1 MRPSPY
7 NKPIHQRIPMS
18 LTLEQLDHLEIQ
30 ILELLEAED
39 YEQAERL
46 LDSFTYLR
54 ETKIE
59 AYCHIINK
67 LNTRAQWRR
76 DEAQR
81 LKSRADIDQTQSDWL
96 KQKLHH
102 YFESHGIKTLETDRY
117 KVTLAKN
124 GGKAPLVITA
134 DTSDLLDA
142 VVKSTKYCKVGK
154 TRQAHHYECSPQT
167 RHLRQA
173 LAITRTSS

>member
-1 MRPSPY
+1 
-7 NKPIHQRIPMS
+7 MS

-30 ILELLEAED
+30 ILELLEAEE
-39 YEQAERL
+39 YEQAEKL

-67 LNTRAQWRR
+67 LNARAQWRR

-81 LKSRADIDQTQSDWL
+81 LRSRADIDQDQSDWL
-96 KQKLHH
+96 KGKLHT

-134 DTSDLLDA
+134 DTSDLPDDYTQTELL
-142 VVKSTKYCKVGK
+142 VKPDKEAIREALEQG
-154 TRQAHHYECSPQT
+154 QELPFAHLGE
-167 RHLRQA
+167 RG
-173 LAITRTSS
+173 SSIRIK

>member
-1 MRPSPY
+1 
-7 NKPIHQRIPMS
+7 MS
-18 LTLEQLDHLEIQ
+18 LTLEQLDQLEIQ
-30 ILELLEAED
+30 ILELLETQEHD
-39 YEQAERL
+39 QAEKL

-81 LKSRADIDQTQSDWL
+81 LRSRADQDEKQSDWL

-134 DTSDLLDA
+134 DTSDLPEDYTQTELL
-142 VVKSTKYCKVGK
+142 VKPDKEAIREDLEQG
-154 TRQAHHYECSPQT
+154 QELPFAHLGE
-167 RHLRQA
+167 RG
-173 LAITRTSS
+173 SSIRIK